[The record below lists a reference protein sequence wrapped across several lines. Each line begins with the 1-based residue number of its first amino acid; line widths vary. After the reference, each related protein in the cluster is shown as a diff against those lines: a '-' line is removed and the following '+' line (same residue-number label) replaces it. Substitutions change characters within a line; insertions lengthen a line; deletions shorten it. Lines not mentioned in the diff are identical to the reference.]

1 MHNFNAI
8 TRNLTAR
15 QIKLNLAVAYR
26 YISTPYTGVF
36 LRKIALRPDYNGV
49 IMVYNIALVATVRII
64 LALHTLR

>member
-15 QIKLNLAVAYR
+15 QIKLNLAAAYR
-26 YISTPYTGVF
+26 YIGTTYTGVF

-49 IMVYNIALVATVRII
+49 IMVYNIALAATACII
-64 LALHTLR
+64 LTRHLR

>member
-15 QIKLNLAVAYR
+15 QIKLNLAAAYR
-26 YISTPYTGVF
+26 YIRTPYTGV
-36 LRKIALRPDYNGV
+36 LVRKIALRAYYNGV

-64 LALHTLR
+64 LARHLR